1 MELKQDGVFTPVA
14 DASNQRGFTLI
25 EVMIVIV
32 IIGVVSSIAIPA
44 FSEWR
49 DKQAVRSASPTLM
62 SHLKQARVIAIAENR
77 GVTIDF
83 TSTTTYTYDTGVC
96 GTCKNLQVN
105 LNQYGNVVF
114 NPAPA
119 DRTFTSRGTV
129 KNLSADTMMT
139 LQAGSASKTITLNLL
154 GRVYY

>member
-49 DKQAVRSASPTLM
+49 DKQAVRSASQTLM

-77 GVTIDF
+77 GVTIDC
-83 TSTTTYTYDTGVC
+83 TSTI
-96 GTCKNLQVN
+96 
-105 LNQYGNVVF
+105 
-114 NPAPA
+114 
-119 DRTFTSRGTV
+119 TFTYVRGV
-129 KNLSADTMMT
+129 WWHL
-139 LQAGSASKTITLNLL
+139 
-154 GRVYY
+154 